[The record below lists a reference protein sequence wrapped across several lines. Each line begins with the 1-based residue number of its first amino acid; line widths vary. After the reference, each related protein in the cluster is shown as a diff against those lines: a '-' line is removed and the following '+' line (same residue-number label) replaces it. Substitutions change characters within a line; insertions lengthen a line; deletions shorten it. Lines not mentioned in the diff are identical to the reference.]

1 MHAWWGGDLETW
13 WGGGEMGRS
22 LACLGAVARWGG
34 GVLGRLI
41 QAHLGMD
48 NGELAR
54 PEVLRARELAPL
66 HHARVD
72 MGPILKESAG
82 SAADARGEVVPC
94 EHKIARDRTGSRGI
108 AQDRTGSHKIARDR
122 TGSHKIARDRTGS
135 HGIARGDR
143 SAGDG
148 LGPSVRTV
156 LRLFGRELD
165 RCAGGPPRVDLIESD
180 RGCVG
185 RSRPWQSGGRVGHRL
200 RANREV

>member
-1 MHAWWGGDLETW
+1 
-13 WGGGEMGRS
+13 MGRS

-94 EHKIARDRTGSRGI
+94 EHKIARDRTGSHGGI
-108 AQDRTGSHKIARDR
+108 AARAMAWAPQCAPFSASLEESSI
-122 TGSHKIARDRTGS
+122 GARE
-135 HGIARGDR
+135 A
-143 SAGDG
+143 
-148 LGPSVRTV
+148 LP
-156 LRLFGRELD
+156 E
-165 RCAGGPPRVDLIESD
+165 
-180 RGCVG
+180 
-185 RSRPWQSGGRVGHRL
+185 
-200 RANREV
+200 